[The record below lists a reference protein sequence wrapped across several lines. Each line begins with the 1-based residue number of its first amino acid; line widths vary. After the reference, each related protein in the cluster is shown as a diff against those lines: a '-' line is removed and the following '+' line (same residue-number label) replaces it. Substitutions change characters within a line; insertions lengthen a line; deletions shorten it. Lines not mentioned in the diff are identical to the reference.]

1 MRTAGTIAAFA
12 AFAAIA
18 APPFTAASHAAPI
31 TYQGVLEDGG
41 VNADGMYDMVFTLAD
56 QPVGGLAL
64 QTVNVDDVVVSD
76 GLFEVEIDF
85 DDDHF
90 DGSDRWIAITV
101 EGSILSPRQKITYS
115 VYSVRAGIADDL
127 QTPWIKD
134 VTTRVLDVRSD
145 FDTAAVID
153 TGSGPAALTAR
164 HDDTGATAMLTTRDN
179 VGVEGDATGIIGEGT
194 GVLGTG
200 QVSGV
205 IGIAQTTTLSE
216 TGASLDRIGV
226 SGSAL
231 STADSKPV
239 NMYGLHGIASN
250 PPASF
255 LIPRD
260 AYGVYGEALRGGDSF
275 SSAYGV
281 YGKIGGPPFGV
292 GFAGYFEGDVHVSGT
307 LTKSNGA
314 FMIDHPVDPENMY
327 LSHSFVESPEML
339 NVYSGV
345 VDLDD
350 RGRAVVEL
358 PGVFL
363 GAQHRSALPAHADR
377 RTDARPAHRARD
389 RGRRLRHRGRSAG
402 RACLVGSQRRASGPG
417 GDGAPHRSRKRKSGP
432 AQGAVPQPRG
442 VRVRRRSGD
451 PHAAARLNRSVHV
464 RADRDD
470 GVGGLLDGGLVLQV
484 DR

>member
-281 YGKIGGPPFGV
+281 YGKIGGPPLGV

-358 PGVFL
+358 PGYFSAL
-363 GAQHRSALPAHADR
+363 NTDPRYQLTPIGAPMRDLHIEREIEGGDFVIAGGAPGARVSWEVSAVRQDPAAMAHPIEVEREKAVQHRGLYLNPEAYGFGE
-377 RTDARPAHRARD
+377 D
-389 RGRRLRHRGRSAG
+389 RGIHTPRR
-402 RACLVGSQRRASGPG
+402 
-417 GDGAPHRSRKRKSGP
+417 D
-432 AQGAVPQPRG
+432 
-442 VRVRRRSGD
+442 
-451 PHAAARLNRSVHV
+451 
-464 RADRDD
+464 
-470 GVGGLLDGGLVLQV
+470 
-484 DR
+484 